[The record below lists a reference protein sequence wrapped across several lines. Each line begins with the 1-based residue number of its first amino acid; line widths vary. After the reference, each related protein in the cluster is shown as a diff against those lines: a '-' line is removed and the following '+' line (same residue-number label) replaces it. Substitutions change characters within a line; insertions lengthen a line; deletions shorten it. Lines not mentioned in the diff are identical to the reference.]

1 MNDQSSYRDHRMAS
15 AQATGDRDAAYRG
28 WDFSRAVDEGPLW
41 IRAIEE
47 CFRVRSLFIFAVI
60 GAVAACWWL

>member
-28 WDFSRAVDEGPLW
+28 WDFSCAVDEGPLW
-41 IRAIEE
+41 LRALAEI
-47 CFRVRSLFIFAVI
+47 CRPRSLVILAVM
-60 GAVAACWWL
+60 AVTVAVWWL